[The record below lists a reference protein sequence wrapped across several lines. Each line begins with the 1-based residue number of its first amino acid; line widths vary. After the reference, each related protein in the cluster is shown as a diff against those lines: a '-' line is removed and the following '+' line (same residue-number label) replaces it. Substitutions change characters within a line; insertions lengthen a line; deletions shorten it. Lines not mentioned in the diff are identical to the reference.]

1 MAGAGLASI
10 SCPRCVR
17 KDAAGACGPV
27 FSNSEAGERVADS
40 TLALFGS
47 LVVTMSVPLRVVAM
61 VFATVAWAPH
71 AFAQIADPNQSA
83 ATPPPAKAAFEFR
96 SHRIG
101 DLLDSSYPRWRGKK
115 LFNKPGCEVESD
127 GVGVVSCEDAES
139 FSKYERYHVRYI
151 GGVPVMLLSY
161 KFFEGKLYSL
171 DMAFHVNLYS
181 TIREMLAGKYG
192 EPTRQ
197 RASTIQNRAGASF
210 ENITTEWDFR
220 EGALKLDMRYGQVD
234 TSWLTFENPA
244 VEKQIEAMRGTI
256 NKQKGKGAF

>member
-1 MAGAGLASI
+1 MSI
-10 SCPRCVR
+10 
-17 KDAAGACGPV
+17 
-27 FSNSEAGERVADS
+27 
-40 TLALFGS
+40 
-47 LVVTMSVPLRVVAM
+47 PLRIVAM

-101 DLLDSSYPRWRGKK
+101 DFLDSSYPRWRGKK
-115 LFNKPGCEVESD
+115 LYNKPGCAVESE

-139 FSKYERYHVRYI
+139 FSKYERYHVRFI
-151 GGVPVMLLSY
+151 GDVAIMLLSY

-171 DMAFHVNLYS
+171 DMAFHVNWYS
-181 TIREMLAGKYG
+181 KIREMLAGKYG
-192 EPTRQ
+192 EPTRET
-197 RASTIQNRAGASF
+197 ASTIQNRAGASF

-220 EGALKLDMRYGQVD
+220 EGTLKLNKRYGQVD

-244 VEKQIEAMRGTI
+244 VEEKIQAMRGAI
-256 NKQKGKGAF
+256 NKQKGKSAF